1 MDVIATENLLVKRGV
16 KNILNNIN
24 LNIKSKEHTILFG
37 LNGCGKTSL
46 LATLSGYMGY
56 TSGEIR
62 LNDELL
68 TEHNVLSLRRQIGFV
83 SNSYFDRCFKR
94 ENALNIVLSGL
105 YGQLAE
111 RYDITSDDVL
121 RAKHLLKS
129 LGIKEKIAY
138 PYDLL
143 SRGQQQRVL
152 IARALMVTPKI
163 LLLDEP
169 CSGLDVLSRQYF
181 LNTIK
186 QIAAESEATIICA
199 THYGEEIL
207 PLFNKAI
214 LLKKGEIFASGEI
227 KQVLSGDVLS
237 SFFQTP
243 TICHRVNERMY
254 IEIVGEYKMPSKIW
268 R

>member
-1 MDVIATENLLVKRGV
+1 MAAITTENLLVKRGV

-24 LNIKSKEHTILFG
+24 INIKSREHTILFG

-46 LATLSGYMGY
+46 LATISGYMGY

-62 LNDELL
+62 INGELL
-68 TEHNVLSLRRQIGFV
+68 SEQNVLKLRQQIGFV

-111 RYDITSDDVL
+111 RYDITSANVL

-152 IARALMVTPKI
+152 IARALMVSPKI

-186 QIAAESEATIICA
+186 QIADESDATIICA

-207 PLFNKAI
+207 PFFSKAI
-214 LLKKGEIFASGEI
+214 LLKKGEIFADGDI
-227 KQVLSGDVLS
+227 QQILSNDVLS
-237 SFFQTP
+237 EFFQSP
-243 TICHRVNERMY
+243 TICHRVKERMY
-254 IEIVGEYKMPSKIW
+254 IEIVGDYKMPTQVW